1 MAPLALAASPD
12 AGLTTPSGK
21 EFAVGTKPCSALPG
35 PARADQGAAHGPT
48 RRTR

>member
-12 AGLTTPSGK
+12 AGLSHPSGK
-21 EFAVGTKPCSALPG
+21 EFAVGMKPCSGLPG
-35 PARADQGAAHGPT
+35 PARADRAAGQGPP